1 MNKYILS
8 GLLVSGLLTTG
19 QTSSAIE
26 IGESAVLKTDVRL
39 RNQLVKVEN
48 DKDRFHQRLRGRIAV
63 EGQANEKVKIGAR
76 LATSQG
82 NKATSTNTDLG
93 GTDSEGMKE
102 HTVWVDK
109 FYFAWA
115 ANENLTVTGGKFD
128 LPFFRPGQSEMLF
141 DNDVTPEGVT
151 VHYACKCNENF
162 DWWATASGQW
172 VDEVH
177 STTPGSEAYADA
189 TLGAMQAGV
198 NTKMAGVKWT
208 IGASKYDYNNL
219 NNTTAF
225 GTLPSTEGYKLTNA
239 FLEVNMDAGSMPVKF
254 YADYV
259 TNGEADDDNSG
270 YTVGVQVNKA
280 KEVGSWDAD
289 VWLRKLEPNANI
301 KAIADGDVSYNDV
314 EATRVT
320 FNYMMAENSK
330 VRLSYL
336 TTKRDASTS
345 NDTGYDVGQLDFE
358 FKF

>member
-1 MNKYILS
+1 MNKYLLS
-8 GLLVSGLLTTG
+8 SLLVSNLLTVG
-19 QTSSAIE
+19 QAVALE
-26 IGESAVLKTDVRL
+26 IGDSAVLKTDVRL
-39 RNQLVKVEN
+39 RNQLVKVE
-48 DKDRFHQRLRGRIAV
+48 DQKDRFHQRLRGRIAI

-93 GTDSEGMKE
+93 GSDSAGFKE

-128 LPFFRPGQSEMLF
+128 QPFFKAGKSELLF
-141 DNDVTPEGVT
+141 DNDLTPEGVNL
-151 VHYACKCNENF
+151 HYTCKCSDDFN
-162 DWWATASGQW
+162 WWATASGQW

-189 TLGAMQAGV
+189 TLGGFQAGV
-198 NTKMAGVKWT
+198 NANMGGVKWT

-219 NNTTAF
+219 DNTTAL

-239 FLEVNMDAGSMPVKF
+239 FLEVNLEAGEMPIKI

-259 TNGEADDDNSG
+259 TNSEADDDKSG
-270 YTVGVQVNKA
+270 YLVGVKVNKA
-280 KEVGSWDAD
+280 KEAGSWDAD
-289 VWLRKLEPNANI
+289 VFMTKLEPNANI
-301 KAIADGDVSYNDV
+301 KSIADGDINHNDV

-320 FNYMMAENSK
+320 FNYMLAENSK

-336 TTKRDASTS
+336 TTKQNASTS
-345 NDTGYDVGQLDFE
+345 TDSGYDVGQLDFE